1 MIDHNSSGFTLI
13 EIMVAILI
21 LSIAFV
27 STIPKI
33 AGFFKSKGAER
44 TSMFNSV
51 VSDAYKKSLK
61 SDKPIMI
68 WGIKG
73 NDKIYIGQ
81 KKYVIKNEVFS
92 AMINGK
98 NEEGIKYYF
107 FVYPSGIMD
116 SVQIMFQNDKKIE
129 SEPLLLHFKAL

>member
-1 MIDHNSSGFTLI
+1 MIDRNNSGFTLI
-13 EIMVAILI
+13 EIMVVMLI

-27 STIPKI
+27 YTVPKI

-51 VSDAYKKSLK
+51 VADAYKKSLK
-61 SDKPIMI
+61 LDKPIMV
-68 WGIKG
+68 WGTKG
-73 NDKIYIGQ
+73 NNNIYIGQ

-92 AMINGK
+92 AMVNGK

-116 SVQIMFQNDKKIE
+116 SVQIMFENNAKIK